1 MQYKNIFNY
10 FIFFIALSPL
20 TFIHSSFFIVHVFL
34 LIILYY
40 TKHNVLLSFS
50 ISIIIGIV
58 ASIYLDVSH
67 FYLMLLYGLTALYN
81 VTDDMHLTYYVQSF
95 FVVHLLLFLSYH
107 QHFYV
112 LATIYALCMIFIL
125 FFPIF
130 NDYKKIIALI
140 GIMIATFIIVTGLLI
155 TYQTVV
161 MHLPSNILKNIDYKQ
176 MKINP
181 RQIED
186 IKQEESLTIET
197 KSMRKIKKEPD
208 NFLWVYALATIIL
221 SIIALILYKR
231 RKVFQ
236 IPQMQQ
242 ESRRIQ
248 YVHQFKTI
256 NSDYKHLP
264 HFYMKHLKKLESLYI
279 KKGFPI
285 KPNKTFAQNF
295 CQVNAADS
303 LIDFIYEMR
312 YYNLQDTKLNRKQF
326 ISHLEAVKNVL
337 IDK

>member
-34 LIILYY
+34 LLMLYH
-40 TKHNVLLSFS
+40 TKDNVLLSLG
-50 ISIIIGIV
+50 ISLIIGII

-67 FYLMLLYGLTALYN
+67 FYLMLLYGLVALYQ
-81 VTDDMHLTYYVQSF
+81 VTNDMHLAYYVQSF
-95 FVVHLLLFLSYH
+95 FVVHLLLFLSYY
-107 QHFYV
+107 QHFFV
-112 LATIYALCMIFIL
+112 LAAIYAVCMIFIL

-130 NDYKKIIALI
+130 NDYKKIIALLS
-140 GIMIATFIIVTGLLI
+140 IMGATFIIGTGLLI

-161 MHLPSNILKNIDYKQ
+161 MHIPSNILKNIDYEP

-186 IKQEESLTIET
+186 IKQEESPSIET
-197 KSMRKIKKEPD
+197 KPMRKIKKEPD

-231 RKVFQ
+231 RDVFQ
-236 IPQMQQ
+236 IPQIQQ
-242 ESRRIQ
+242 ESRKIQ
-248 YVHQFKTI
+248 YVHQFKTV

-264 HFYMKHLKKLESLYI
+264 PFYMKHLKKLESLYI
-279 KKGFPI
+279 KKGYPI
-285 KPNKTFAQNF
+285 QPNKTFAQNF
-295 CQVNAADS
+295 SQINTANP

-312 YYNLQDTKLNRKQF
+312 YYHLQDTKENRKQF
-326 ISHLEAVKNVL
+326 ISHIEAVKNGL
-337 IDK
+337 MDK